1 MPITPLHMGPG
12 MLLKGAADRQVSLI
26 AFGVAQILMDLEPL
40 LGLLRG
46 AAELHGIS
54 HSLLLA
60 LPIGA
65 LAAWLGR
72 LLSPLLLA
80 KWNKEM
86 RYYGWPQ
93 FLVARVPD
101 WRPYLVGGW
110 LGSYSHLLLDSLMHG
125 DLNPFWPVWQG
136 NPLLGW
142 CSIAALH
149 SFCLI
154 SGGVGLLLWFGR
166 CLACGRDRG

>member
-12 MLLKGAADRQVSLI
+12 MLLKGVAERQMSLI
-26 AFGVAQILMDLEPL
+26 AFGVAQIVMDLEPL

-54 HSLLLA
+54 HTLLLA

-72 LLSPLLLA
+72 VLSPPLLGR
-80 KWNKEM
+80 WNQEM
-86 RYYGWPQ
+86 RHYGWLRL
-93 FLVARVPD
+93 LVEYAPG
-101 WRPYLVGGW
+101 WRPYLLGGW

-125 DLNPFWPVWQG
+125 DLHPFWPLWQG
-136 NPLLGW
+136 NPLLGL
-142 CSIAALH
+142 CSITTLH
-149 SFCLI
+149 AFCLI
-154 SGGVGLLLWFGR
+154 SGGVGLLLWFAR
-166 CLACGRDRG
+166 RLTCR